1 MTHETRPASRSGA
14 PGGQDLP
21 QVTLVVAVADNGV
34 IGRDG
39 ALPWRLP
46 EDLRRFKAQTLGKPV
61 LMGRRTFESI
71 GRALPGRQNIVLT
84 RRRDYHLPDAA
95 AAETIARG
103 EIGATTVVPGT
114 AGTLTLVHDWEAAL
128 RAAAGAPELMV
139 IGGAE
144 IYAMALPQATR
155 VLLTRV
161 HAAVEGD
168 TRLPPFDP
176 RHWVETRAEHHV
188 RDARNPLDMSFVE
201 LRRRQHD
208 EATVTT

>member
-1 MTHETRPASRSGA
+1 M
-14 PGGQDLP
+14 P

-39 ALPWRLP
+39 GLPWRLP

-71 GRALPGRQNIVLT
+71 GRALPGRLNIVLT
-84 RRRDYHLPDAA
+84 RRRDYAVPAGA
-95 AAETIARG
+95 G
-103 EIGATTVVPGT
+103 EVVVVQDWPG
-114 AGTLTLVHDWEAAL
+114 AL
-128 RAAAGAPELMV
+128 RAAGDAPELMV

-155 VLLTRV
+155 ILLTRV
-161 HAAVEGD
+161 HAEVDGD

-176 RHWVETRAEHHV
+176 AQWREASVERRE
-188 RDARNPLDMSFVE
+188 RDAQNPLDMSFVE
-201 LRRRQHD
+201 VRRASAPDGGPH
-208 EATVTT
+208 